1 MLILVL
7 PGGERIPL
15 EPYEADKTGP
25 AFFPVAHL
33 DVVTTR
39 PSEGELPMSERMA
52 IAGVNVTK
60 QPWQL

>member
-25 AFFPVAHL
+25 AFFPVAHI
-33 DVVTTR
+33 DIAKSQ
-39 PSEGELPMSERMA
+39 PAGGELPISERMA
-52 IAGVNVTK
+52 LAGVNNPN
-60 QPWQL
+60 QPWQV